1 MRNEDQPITIIL
13 NGKDITAKYE
23 LVVHSRINNCGTKF
37 VEADNSNL
45 RLEDSIRCHCLSI
58 SNNRWIGT
66 TGMSTYI
73 VELIKKPEGEEL
85 PTCRECESY
94 RLSPLPK
101 PYDYIL
107 ECEDCGCP
115 NKF

>member
-13 NGKDITAKYE
+13 NGQNITPKYD

-45 RLEDSIRCHCLSI
+45 RLDDSISCHCLSI

-73 VELIKKPEGEEL
+73 VELIQKPIGKEL
-85 PTCRECESY
+85 KVCSECQSFK
-94 RLSPLPK
+94 LTALPE
-101 PYDYIL
+101 PYEHIL
-107 ECEDCGCP
+107 ECDDCGYP